1 MEHTGLTIP
10 EAVKDLAQSCGLTV
24 PQEQSMR
31 GGGGVGG
38 EGYAPAP
45 SKAVSVALTEVM
57 QTACE
62 FYRKQLR
69 GAPNAIEYLKKRGSR
84 ARSRCASGSA
94 MRRTDGRA
102 WKRCSPTTRTT
113 IWWKRVW

>member
-1 MEHTGLTIP
+1 
-10 EAVKDLAQSCGLTV
+10 
-24 PQEQSMR
+24 MR
-31 GGGGVGG
+31 VGGSSG

-69 GAPNAIEYLKKRGSR
+69 GAPNAIEYLKKRGLTGEIALRFGLGYAEHAVGDAHVVGHSEPLR
-84 ARSRCASGSA
+84 
-94 MRRTDGRA
+94 MRYAQAAGPV
-102 WKRCSPTTRTT
+102 SY
-113 IWWKRVW
+113 